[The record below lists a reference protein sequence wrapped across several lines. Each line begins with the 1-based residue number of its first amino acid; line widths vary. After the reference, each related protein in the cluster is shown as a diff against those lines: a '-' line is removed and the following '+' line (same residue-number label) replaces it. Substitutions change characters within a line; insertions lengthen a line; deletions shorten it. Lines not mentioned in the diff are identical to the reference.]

1 MGLSHNS
8 YQVTQKT
15 FKTQIKQNFDH
26 FPWSNLPNKKDIVHR
41 CSFQRLWLFPQR
53 LMGTLATS
61 YLAFFFRVIFI
72 GRALQSLQKHLTSL
86 HIVWKRIKMSH
97 FDFRLWHF
105 PPVFCPFESGM
116 SGNTVWLQA
125 SGFQKTHQNW
135 PFLALITQKC
145 KLSSLRS
152 QCWMRLF
159 LWFSNIVEPSRVDT
173 KNKVIKYLTLF
184 KNHPKKSHLIFF

>member
-1 MGLSHNS
+1 MLLSRHNLASDLGNRHNS

-61 YLAFFFRVIFI
+61 YLAFFSGWFLLGVHFNHCRNTWQACTLFEKESKCLILI
-72 GRALQSLQKHLTSL
+72 
-86 HIVWKRIKMSH
+86 

-105 PPVFCPFESGM
+105 PPVFVLLKVVCLVTLFD
-116 SGNTVWLQA
+116 
-125 SGFQKTHQNW
+125 
-135 PFLALITQKC
+135 C
-145 KLSSLRS
+145 KL
-152 QCWMRLF
+152 QVF
-159 LWFSNIVEPSRVDT
+159 
-173 KNKVIKYLTLF
+173 IKKLAKTDHIWHF
-184 KNHPKKSHLIFF
+184 W